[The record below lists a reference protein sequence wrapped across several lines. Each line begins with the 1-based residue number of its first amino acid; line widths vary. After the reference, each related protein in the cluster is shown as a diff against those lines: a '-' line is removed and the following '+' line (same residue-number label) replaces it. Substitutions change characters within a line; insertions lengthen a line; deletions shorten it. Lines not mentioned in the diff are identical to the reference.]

1 MVIRRVVD
9 EQSKENEN
17 WIETGW
23 DGFVVETTIVLKLRG
38 VGKNVQTVNS
48 LSVSHHIT
56 VLVISF
62 VLFS

>member
-1 MVIRRVVD
+1 MNKARRMRIG
-9 EQSKENEN
+9 SRR
-17 WIETGW
+17 